1 MASYETAASSCDRCE
16 IRLEI
21 LSSRRAKVSFAS
33 SRSLL
38 PPMRERFAVIIL
50 SLQSQSISRGSAG
63 TGHCA
68 SEWPRVSSGLRTPAM
83 RGLSFMHP
91 PPIGYQ
97 NKILIILFAGLTSIT
112 LLACGFVLDGGIRRP
127 ATPTPTA
134 AAYIP
139 SKWESSLDVA
149 GKLHRSGQF
158 SKAILLYE
166 ETLEALPNDDD
177 YLAIRAGTYISKGEA
192 HLMLGDGNSAIE
204 AAENANVLL
213 WQDTAGE
220 QRSPE
225 EWLLKMGQAM
235 TVAGAALLI
244 QAGDS
249 GFPVDQYIQLL
260 QSVTET
266 VDLPEI
272 HFFLGVGYAEAGRS
286 AESKRE
292 FELFLNS
299 PDLVTFTSAETM
311 RDLALKS
318 TSLTAPVAYQDPR
331 GRSARKD
338 FLVGRRICGYAPNHS
353 S

>member
-1 MASYETAASSCDRCE
+1 
-16 IRLEI
+16 
-21 LSSRRAKVSFAS
+21 
-33 SRSLL
+33 
-38 PPMRERFAVIIL
+38 MRERFAVIIL

-235 TVAGAALLI
+235 TVAAAALLI

-249 GFPVDQYIQLL
+249 GFPVDEYIQLL

-266 VDLPEI
+266 ADLPEI